1 MTEHPPEL
9 TFSAHALTDTGR
21 VREQNEDNLFSGSS
35 VFAVADG
42 MGGHQAGE
50 VASEMALQPI
60 ADLDG
65 RDFPDQAEATRAL
78 AEAIR
83 QANRSVVDKA
93 ASDPAFQGM
102 GTTLT
107 AVLLREGRLHVA
119 HVGDSRAYL
128 LRQGERINQLTTDH
142 TLVEQLV
149 QEGRLSRDQVAT
161 HPQRSVI
168 TRAIGVEPRIEV
180 DTLPPIELQAGDVV
194 LLCSDGLSGLVS
206 DERIAS
212 ILRTHTDAADTCRAL
227 VDAANARGGH
237 DNISVVVVRA
247 DGDRSHQV
255 AAVAATS
262 GSATTQELD
271 PVGASPRDSAP
282 KKIRTR
288 QESGGDW
295 ASKMGRYGDQQGFK
309 RRAEVDS
316 VGRGRRGVAMAMA
329 AVVLLAVILGGGWF
343 LLSRAYFLGDEGG
356 QVAIFKGLPQ
366 QVAGVP
372 LHWVAETTDVRI
384 ADLPVR
390 NQASLR
396 EGIPVGTLGEAQRLI
411 DTYRGTLEDRA
422 LEDDTTESSTFS
434 DDERFPTQSPE
445 P

>member
-1 MTEHPPEL
+1 MTERTSEL
-9 TFSAHALTDTGR
+9 TFSAGALTDTGR

-50 VASEMALQPI
+50 IASEMALQPI

-65 RDFPDQAEATRAL
+65 RDFVDQAEATRAL

-83 QANRSVVDKA
+83 QANRSVIDKA
-93 ASDPAFQGM
+93 ASDPSFQGM

-107 AVLLREGRLHVA
+107 AVLLRDGKLHVG

-128 LRQGERINQLTTDH
+128 LRYGERINQLTTDH

-212 ILRTHTDAADTCRAL
+212 ILRTHTQAADACRAL

-247 DGDRSHQV
+247 DGDRAHQV
-255 AAVAATS
+255 AAVGAGS

-271 PVGASPRDSAP
+271 PVRQKGPDTPP
-282 KKIRTR
+282 KQIRTR
-288 QESGGDW
+288 QETGGDW

-309 RRAEVDS
+309 RSAEVDATS
-316 VGRGRRGVAMAMA
+316 RGRRGVAMVMA
-329 AVVLLAVILGGGWF
+329 AIVLLGVIFGGGWF
-343 LLSRAYFLGDEGG
+343 LLSRAYFVGEEGG
-356 QVAIFKGLPQ
+356 QVAVFKGLPQ
-366 QVAGVP
+366 EVAGVP

-390 NQASLR
+390 NQSSLGD
-396 EGIPVGTLGEAQRLI
+396 GIPVGTLGEAKRLI
-411 DTYRGTLEDRA
+411 DTYRSTVEERA
-422 LEDDTTESSTFS
+422 LEEDSTGQDTSS
-434 DDERFPTQSPE
+434 DIERVPTQSPE